1 MTQAALFMRNG
12 RTRNAVASAATVPG
26 TGGAAGAR
34 VPAAAR
40 PQASAWRRFWRRP
53 WSIRGTSIL
62 VFLVAWEIYGRHTS
76 PIFLSYPTAIARAGW
91 QMTASGVLGRALGQS
106 MGGFVIGWGVS
117 VIGGVV
123 LGILIGRYRV
133 VYYAAD
139 PFVTALYNTT
149 AVALIPLI
157 QLWFGF
163 GLTAKVVIVIM
174 SALFPVLYNTSAGVT
189 NVSKAMVD
197 VVRAYGAT
205 DHQITLKVVV
215 PSAVPFIMTGI
226 RLSVGRGIVG
236 IVVAEFF
243 TAITGLGGL
252 IVQYSNNFETAKL
265 FVPVLVLVGLGITLT
280 ELAKWAEKKIAPW
293 NVTASDGMT

>member
-1 MTQAALFMRNG
+1 MRNG
-12 RTRNAVASAATVPG
+12 RTKNVLAPASARPGPDGSAAATP
-26 TGGAAGAR
+26 AAGALVP
-34 VPAAAR
+34 VPAR
-40 PQASAWRRFWRRP
+40 PAVSAWRRFWRRP
-53 WSIRGTSIL
+53 WAIRGTSIA
-62 VFLVAWEIYGRHTS
+62 VFLAAWELYGRHTS
-76 PIFLSYPTAIARAGW
+76 PIFLSYPTAILQAGW
-91 QMTASGVLGRALGQS
+91 QMINSGVLGKALGQS
-106 MGGFVIGWGVS
+106 MVGFVIGFGIS
-117 VIGGVV
+117 VVGGVI
-123 LGILIGRYRV
+123 LGVLIGRYRV

-163 GLTAKVVIVIM
+163 GLNAKIVIVVL

-189 NVSKAMVD
+189 NVSRDMVD
-197 VVRAYGAT
+197 VVRAYGAN

-215 PSAVPFIMTGI
+215 PSAIPFIMTGI

-280 ELAKWAEKKIAPW
+280 ELAKWLEKKIAPW
-293 NVTASDGMT
+293 KVTASDGMT